1 MAYPLHHWTLTIQ
14 GDRTCRGNQR
24 RTTQRFTPDDSSPH
38 IARNLCPCPTN
49 LSRRNCGFLIGPRDA
64 AEIDEVRPCVNQQN
78 RYHTL
83 DPERFPLHAKPTISE
98 EKTCVSSLRGG
109 EPPSG
114 QNHLSLPPDV
124 GAYFSAEDTR
134 AALGREPD
142 ATAEPLYP
150 VDHVVIDAQVDHI
163 AGAKMFRW
171 AQHTF
176 IQIAAY
182 ASER

>member
-1 MAYPLHHWTLTIQ
+1 M
-14 GDRTCRGNQR
+14 
-24 RTTQRFTPDDSSPH
+24 
-38 IARNLCPCPTN
+38 
-49 LSRRNCGFLIGPRDA
+49 
-64 AEIDEVRPCVNQQN
+64 E
-78 RYHTL
+78 
-83 DPERFPLHAKPTISE
+83 
-98 EKTCVSSLRGG
+98 SLR
-109 EPPSG
+109 PVKIIYHS
-114 QNHLSLPPDV
+114 HPDV

-150 VDHVVIDAQVDHI
+150 VDHIVIDAQVDHI

-171 AQHTF
+171 APTQRTF